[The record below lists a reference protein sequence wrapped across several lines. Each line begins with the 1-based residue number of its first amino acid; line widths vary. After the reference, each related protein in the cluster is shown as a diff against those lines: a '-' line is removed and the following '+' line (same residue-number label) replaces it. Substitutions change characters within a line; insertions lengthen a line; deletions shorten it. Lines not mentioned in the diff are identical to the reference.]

1 MRLKDN
7 VIIPNNGEVEVAG
20 LPVGGCR
27 RYDTLECLSDVPYQG
42 RVEKAYWVYTDNTLE
57 DHEVDDIRCEGNE
70 CWKFGWQSTMG
81 IYKKGNRYYNVLR
94 LGRRF
99 ENATIGS
106 FTCHFEGCPSVSVNI
121 GECEVKING
130 CVISFKTIYHEDV
143 HIYNVS
149 LYGVVTSLGESFI
162 FQGYLALY
170 YWQYNIY
177 TNYVMNPTGKY
188 LPVQCFHLCHG
199 SIIGSCFLAM
209 LP

>member
-1 MRLKDN
+1 MRLKGE
-7 VIIPNNGEVEVAG
+7 VIIPNSGEVEVAG

-57 DHEVDDIRCEGNE
+57 DHKVDDIRCEGNE

-121 GECEVKING
+121 GEYEVKII
-130 CVISFKTIYHEDV
+130 VVVSFL
-143 HIYNVS
+143 S
-149 LYGVVTSLGESFI
+149 RLYI
-162 FQGYLALY
+162 MKMC
-170 YWQYNIY
+170 IY
-177 TNYVMNPTGKY
+177 TM
-188 LPVQCFHLCHG
+188 FLCMG
-199 SIIGSCFLAM
+199 
-209 LP
+209 